1 MEPTLERSEKG
12 TEEISA
18 FLNTL
23 IADEYV
29 LYTKTRN
36 AHFNVSGQGS
46 HELHRFLKIQYG
58 VLELMID
65 GIAERVRSLGHFA
78 LGSLKDFLWV
88 TQLSEEDHDFSNS
101 TEIIQTL
108 VSDHETIISTMSSE
122 IITISSKYNDH
133 ATADFVTGLIEQHE
147 KMAWMLKV
155 FLKEPD
161 FSATKHINHVT
172 NQLAMQDFSENNL
185 NLEKQEGMQLR

>member
-1 MEPTLERSEKG
+1 MEPTLKSSGKG

-36 AHFNVSGQGS
+36 AHFNVNGPGS
-46 HELHRFLKIQYG
+46 RELHRFLKIQYG

-88 TQLSEEDHDFSNS
+88 TQLSEEDHDFSNT

-108 VSDHETIISTMSSE
+108 VADHETIISTMSSE
-122 IITISSKYNDH
+122 IITISSKYNDYS
-133 ATADFVTGLIEQHE
+133 TADFVTGLIEQHE
-147 KMAWMLKV
+147 KMTWMLNA

-161 FSATKHINHVT
+161 FSATKHINHVA

-185 NLEKQEGMQLR
+185 NPEKQEGMQLR